1 MNVTMISKKSTE
13 EPKSANRTK
22 SKKSKENSS
31 LLNIDLIISNEEPH
45 KLSQNMKSIVR
56 EVLKQKGFLTQK
68 GEIKM

>member
-56 EVLKQKGFLTQK
+56 EVLKQKGFLTQR

>member
-1 MNVTMISKKSTE
+1 MTSKKSTE

-56 EVLKQKGFLTQK
+56 EVLKQKGFLTQR